1 MRIGKYAC
9 SLRGNKDETP
19 AFSDILT
26 AKIIRKTGLKEYD
39 ARTSGCE
46 KKQVTIVL
54 SATADGRILTPLII
68 FKGTTEKTTQKL
80 RLPKDLS
87 SKHERRRG

>member
-9 SLRGNKDETP
+9 SLKGNMDETP
-19 AFSDILT
+19 AFSDIIT
-26 AKIIRKTGLKEYD
+26 AKIIRKTGLKEYN
-39 ARTSGCE
+39 
-46 KKQVTIVL
+46 QVTIVL

-68 FKGTTEKTTQKL
+68 FKGATEKTTQKL
-80 RLPKDLS
+80 RVPKDLS